1 MSSSTEPK
9 DTKAEFFQPANIPE
23 SFKKAVGVVQIAM
36 GDLGLLHR
44 KCYNVALANAY
55 EGLGQGE
62 RTFRVPVSVVSD
74 WCEFKSH
81 NYQALYD
88 VFEELRVTPVKSVT
102 FDDKEAKKG
111 RKRKR
116 VSGDGLLSSFAI
128 IEGGI
133 IEYSFSDHM
142 AEILH
147 EPEQYIWLSLNAQ
160 NKFDSKYEINLFE
173 NCVRYI
179 SVGTTGF
186 KPLEDWR
193 GLLGAKD
200 PYYDDF
206 KNFNRKV
213 LKAATQGVCDKSG
226 IIVSPEFEREK
237 RKVSRI
243 KFSVKENP
251 QMQLF
256 EHQEHTR
263 VRECTAYQKLRDFGM
278 KDVEAI
284 YWITKKGE
292 TSILENLAYV
302 QDKSPTKNP
311 IGYLVTALKSGY
323 GEKSPDERKRE
334 EAAREAVAKNAEA
347 REQQARTEQ
356 AEETLRAEF
365 SAYQKT
371 RAAELMAM
379 QDAAG
384 MAQLGE
390 IVAEALT
397 LRAMCQRWEDIDR
410 DPSRLD
416 QRKGSD
422 KIIYVGYVVAEAL
435 KLWGRADDQELE
447 EYKKSKSLKA

>member
-1 MSSSTEPK
+1 M
-9 DTKAEFFQPANIPE
+9 
-23 SFKKAVGVVQIAM
+23 VQVAM
-36 GDLGLLHR
+36 GELGLLHR

-55 EGLGQGE
+55 EGLGQGK

-102 FDDKEAKKG
+102 FDEKEAKKG

-160 NKFDSKYEINLFE
+160 NKFDSKYELNLFE

-179 SVGTTGF
+179 SVGSTGF

-237 RKVSRI
+237 RKVSKI
-243 KFSVKENP
+243 KFTVSENP

-256 EHQEHTR
+256 DHKEHSR
-263 VRECTAYQKLRDFGM
+263 IRESAAYKRLVEIGLQ
-278 KDVEAI
+278 DVEAI
-284 YWITKKGE
+284 HWINKKGE
-292 TSILENLAYV
+292 AGVLENIAYV
-302 QDKSPTKNP
+302 EAKKPDKNPTGYMVAALRAGYGDKS
-311 IGYLVTALKSGY
+311 L
-323 GEKSPDERKRE
+323 EERKRE
-334 EAAREAVAKNAEA
+334 EAAQKQLAKNAEA
-347 REQQARTEQ
+347 REQKAQAEQ
-356 AEETLRAEF
+356 AEEMLKAEF
-365 SAYQKT
+365 STYQKS
-371 RAAELMAM
+371 RAQDLIEL
-379 QDAAG
+379 QDEASITA
-384 MAQLGE
+384 LGQ
-390 IVAEALT
+390 IVADALVI
-397 LRAMCQRWEDIDR
+397 REMCQRWEAIKR
-410 DPSRLD
+410 DPSQLD
-416 QRKGSD
+416 LRKSND
-422 KIIYVGYVVAEAL
+422 RIIFGGYVVAEAL
-435 KLWGRADDQELE
+435 KLWGDPQDLDFE
-447 EYKKSKSLKA
+447 EYKKQKSAIS